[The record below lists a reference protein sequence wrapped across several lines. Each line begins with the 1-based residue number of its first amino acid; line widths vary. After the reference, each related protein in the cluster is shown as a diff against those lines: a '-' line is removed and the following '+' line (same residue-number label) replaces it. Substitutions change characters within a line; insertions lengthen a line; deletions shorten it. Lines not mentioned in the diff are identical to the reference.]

1 MNNIKIIYN
10 PDYYMVNK
18 TIENLNDKNID
29 IIYKFENQKISTL
42 AMDSKTKEFC
52 NSPLSNMNES
62 GDYVLN
68 CAYIRNCQFN
78 GWFSK
83 PKTNDLNLY
92 DIDMWY
98 TGFIWQ
104 QWYFRK
110 MWNPCKLLNINSVME
125 IISLPRTICIKY
137 IDM

>member
-1 MNNIKIIYN
+1 
-10 PDYYMVNK
+10 MVNK

-68 CAYIRNCQFN
+68 CAYIRNCQIN

-83 PKTNDLNLY
+83 PKTNDLNSY
-92 DIDMWY
+92 DIDMSY
-98 TGFIWQ
+98 TGFI
-104 QWYFRK
+104 
-110 MWNPCKLLNINSVME
+110 
-125 IISLPRTICIKY
+125 
-137 IDM
+137 